1 MEDCTLLTTNPHSKV
16 VLNKNGFFVLTHNL
30 LKKIMLTVYEMS
42 FLDTMF
48 VAKRKSGGN
57 TQCLKVK

>member
-1 MEDCTLLTTNPHSKV
+1 MGDCTLLTTNPHSKV
-16 VLNKNGFFVLTHNL
+16 VLKENGFFVLAHNL
-30 LKKIMLTVYEMS
+30 LKKIILTVYEMS

-57 TQCLKVK
+57 TQC